1 MRRVIPNR
9 AVLLLLG
16 AVSGC
21 LPGCLPGYLRM
32 DIRAPQGLNDSTPI
46 HFLVREVDTQ
56 QYRTE
61 SYDAVAMLVAQRD
74 PGVLRAKVLYAKNKA
89 ISERMWIKTPG
100 KKAVAVYFLFT
111 RPQGPWKILFEPP
124 FPTQPPSSLI
134 RTASSPRA
142 KATLRHRKHQ
152 ADNHHEQITQRLRF

>member
-74 PGVLRAKVLYAKNKA
+74 PSVLRAKVLYAKNKA

-124 FPTQPPSSLI
+124 IPYTTTIELDSNSIKPKSQGDLTTSEAPGG
-134 RTASSPRA
+134 
-142 KATLRHRKHQ
+142 
-152 ADNHHEQITQRLRF
+152 